1 MASEDDVIKRILDLQ
16 QLIRGTDESVLKEQ
30 VYVCIAN
37 ACILLNAYI
46 TSNGKKGWSARL
58 VDDDGHPIMNG
69 NDQAA
74 LENILK
80 KAPWVLDF
88 FKKGQVGG
96 ATKVEPLAEAL
107 PEEKKLEKA
116 ADDLIKVTSETDA
129 YWKKISAESFG
140 DVHKV
145 MKTNPIIT
153 PAGPIPIS
161 LKFVSRI
168 LITLID
174 YFRLSYARSGKTS
187 IPLTLIVFMEELVTG
202 QWRQMILTAAS
213 LFITPSGVAISIIL
227 KYMIMTWLIS
237 GSEEQR
243 SRLIKDLYTGNPI
256 LPIKTAIRT
265 SKSII
270 VNLLVWLYVSVTPEQ
285 VKTSMFAPLNVTD
298 EITYDYITKSLE
310 MVDSKDTM
318 CKPEIRK
325 IIESERE
332 DPIFSVIFILINVP
346 SESQLNDVCNNPELN
361 EKSFDEASMKLR
373 AIKGPPEGDIDNIT
387 QEAVYATKRIVDRTA
402 SGLASAVSD
411 TIEEI
416 YHPSH
421 KTDQAAG
428 DAPGLEAGDAPGLEE
443 AVAGGEEAREEA
455 REEAGQVDLL
465 KGSMNEGSNNLDP
478 EKVVNSEIVVNPN
491 GAKNPQGGGTKKM
504 NKKPVKKSRKRN
516 VRNGRN

>member
-1 MASEDDVIKRILDLQ
+1 MASIEDDVIKRILDLQ

-58 VDDDGHPIMNG
+58 VDNDGHPIMNG

-96 ATKVEPLAEAL
+96 ATKGEASPAASPAASPEPLPEAS
-107 PEEKKLEKA
+107 PEEEKLKKA

-129 YWKKISAESFG
+129 YWRNISEKSFG

-227 KYMIMTWLIS
+227 KYIIMTWLIS

-243 SRLIKDLYTGNPI
+243 SRLVKDFYTGKPI

-325 IIESERE
+325 IIESERA
-332 DPIFSVIFILINVP
+332 DPIFSVILILINVP
-346 SESQLNDVCNNPELN
+346 SESELNDVCNNPDLN
-361 EKSFDEASMKLR
+361 GLQSFDVASMKLR
-373 AIKGPPEGDIDNIT
+373 AIQGPPEGDMDDIV
-387 QEAVYATKRIVDRTA
+387 QKAVYATKRAVDRTA
-402 SGLASAVSD
+402 SGLGSAVSD

-416 YHPSH
+416 THPSH
-421 KTDQAAG
+421 SDPEAEGEAA
-428 DAPGLEAGDAPGLEE
+428 EAE
-443 AVAGGEEAREEA
+443 AALVKGASNEA
-455 REEAGQVDLL
+455 
-465 KGSMNEGSNNLDP
+465 SNEGEQEEPVAPALVKGESNEGASN
-478 EKVVNSEIVVNPN
+478 VVA
-491 GAKNPQGGGTKKM
+491 AKSNDANPQGGGTKKM